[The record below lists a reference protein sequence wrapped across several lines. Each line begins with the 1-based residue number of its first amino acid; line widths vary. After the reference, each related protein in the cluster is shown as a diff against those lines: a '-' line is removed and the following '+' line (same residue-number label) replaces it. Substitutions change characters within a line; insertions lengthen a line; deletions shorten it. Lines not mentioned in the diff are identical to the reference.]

1 MLHKLLNLKS
11 EHRFKNMKYF
21 KILIFTLIILTYHN
35 LSFSKEIY
43 FVDLKKVLNESK
55 AGKKAQDFLKKKFE
69 NENKQFEKE
78 GSAIR
83 KEESDLI
90 AKKKII
96 SPEEY
101 KKSLDSL
108 RNKSADYQ
116 KRRRKASNDW
126 VNKKNEARAKLL
138 EALNPIMQKYMKE
151 NNVEIIIDKKY
162 ILLANSNFEIT
173 DTILKILD
181 KELKSINL
189 N

>member
-1 MLHKLLNLKS
+1 MRH
-11 EHRFKNMKYF
+11 F
-21 KILIFTLIILTYHN
+21 KIFIFAIFILSYHN
-35 LSFSKEIY
+35 ISFAKEIY
-43 FVDLKKVLNESK
+43 FVDLKKILNESK

-69 NENKQFEKE
+69 SENKKFEKE
-78 GSAIR
+78 GAANK
-83 KEESDLI
+83 KEESELI

-101 KKSLDSL
+101 KKNLNSL
-108 RNKSADYQ
+108 RAKSVNYQ
-116 KRRRKASNDW
+116 KKRRQASNEW

-138 EALNPIMQKYMKE
+138 EALNPVMQKYMKD

-162 ILLANSNFEIT
+162 ILLANSNFDLT
-173 DTILKILD
+173 DKILAILN

>member
-1 MLHKLLNLKS
+1 
-11 EHRFKNMKYF
+11 MKHF
-21 KILIFTLIILTYHN
+21 KILTLIIIILSFHN

-69 NENKQFEKE
+69 NETKQFEKE
-78 GSAIR
+78 GAAIR
-83 KEESDLI
+83 KAESDLI
-90 AKKKII
+90 GKKKII

-101 KKSLDSL
+101 KKNLTSL
-108 RNKSADYQ
+108 REKSTNYQ
-116 KRRRKASNDW
+116 KKRRQASNEW
-126 VNKKNEARAKLL
+126 VKKKNEARAKLL
-138 EALNPIMQKYMKE
+138 EALNPILQNYMKE
-151 NNVEIIIDKKY
+151 NNIEVIVDKKY

-173 DTILKILD
+173 DKILKILD

>member
-1 MLHKLLNLKS
+1 MKL
-11 EHRFKNMKYF
+11 EHLFKYMKYF
-21 KILIFTLIILTYHN
+21 KILLFTLVLFCYHN
-35 LSFSKEIY
+35 ISFSKEVY
-43 FVDLKKVLNESK
+43 FIDIKKVLNESK

-69 NENKQFEKE
+69 NESKKFEKE
-78 GSAIR
+78 GAAIR

-101 KKSLDSL
+101 KKNLDSL
-108 RNKSADYQ
+108 RNKSVNYQ
-116 KRRRKASNDW
+116 KKRREASNDW
-126 VNKKNEARAKLL
+126 VKKKNEARAKLL
-138 EALNPIMQKYMKE
+138 EVLNPIMQKYMKE
-151 NNVEIIIDKKY
+151 NNVELIIDKKY
-162 ILLANSNFEIT
+162 ILLANSTFDLT

>member
-1 MLHKLLNLKS
+1 
-11 EHRFKNMKYF
+11 MKYF
-21 KILIFTLIILTYHN
+21 KILLFTLVLFSYHN
-35 LSFSKEIY
+35 ISFSKEVY
-43 FVDLKKVLNESK
+43 FIDIKKVLNESK

-69 NENKQFEKE
+69 NESKKFEKE
-78 GSAIR
+78 GAAIR

-101 KKSLDSL
+101 KKNLDSL
-108 RNKSADYQ
+108 RNKSVNYQ
-116 KRRRKASNDW
+116 KKRREASNDW
-126 VNKKNEARAKLL
+126 VKKKNEARAKLL

-151 NNVEIIIDKKY
+151 NNVEIIVDKKY
-162 ILLANSNFEIT
+162 ILLANSDFELT